1 MKVINLTVA
10 VLFVALSATGSLGKT
25 IQELAQYKGADYEQ
39 MLLEGAKKEGK
50 VVWYTSLS
58 GKSYKTIKAK
68 FSEKYPD
75 VKIEVYRAGSKDL
88 AAKILG
94 EAKAKKYLVDA
105 TETTPGILMLLKSKN
120 IIMPYSNP
128 VHHKW
133 PDFARIKAKG
143 NDVWWVTDRESF
155 IGLGYNTKKLPKDQ
169 VPKNWDG
176 LLNPALKDKLV
187 MSISSTGDRVIGT
200 MLKYKGKEYIE
211 KLKKQQVKLFKMS
224 GTATRDLIISGEFVA
239 SPTVFRN
246 HALVKI
252 NAGAPIGWEPMNQVP
267 TNAGGSA
274 LFANAPHPHAALLL
288 INFILN
294 EGQTILQKFYYGMAW
309 KDYPFKRVYPERGM
323 TVKGYDKSLKKWN
336 KILRSVGK
344 KG

>member
-1 MKVINLTVA
+1 MKVLSLTVA
-10 VLFVALSATGSLGKT
+10 VLFVALSGTASMGQT
-25 IQELAQYKGADYEQ
+25 IQELAMYKGPDYEQ
-39 MLLEGAKKEGK
+39 MLLKGAKKEGK

-68 FSEKYPD
+68 FAEKYPD
-75 VKIEVYRAGSKDL
+75 VNIEVYRAGSKEI
-88 AAKILG
+88 ASKVLG

-105 TETTPGILMLLKSKN
+105 TETTPGILMLFKSKN

-128 VHHKW
+128 IHKKW
-133 PDFARIKAKG
+133 PEFAQIKAKDG
-143 NDVWWVTDRESF
+143 GVYWVTDRESF

-169 VPKNWDG
+169 VPKNWAG

-187 MSISSTGDRVIGT
+187 MSINSTGDRVIGT
-200 MLKYKGKEYIE
+200 MLKYNGKEYVE
-211 KLKKQQVKLFKMS
+211 KLKKQNIKLFKMS

-239 SPTVFRN
+239 SPTIFRN

-252 NAGAPIGWEPMNQVP
+252 NEGAPLGWEPMNQVP

-274 LFANAPHPHAALLL
+274 LFTNAPHPHAALLL

-294 EGQTILQKFYYGMAW
+294 EGQTILQGFHYGMAW

-323 TVKGYDKSLKKWN
+323 TVKEYDKSLKKWN
-336 KILRSVGK
+336 KLLRSVGK